1 MAFSTS
7 IVLLITDACYKV
19 GITPHSPNFFSK
31 NAAVGN
37 SLPAIFGHTKRQEA
51 MSIPALTNPYLLKYV
66 DTLESR
72 FPTAEYYKEEAS
84 DSGRGEGE
92 KILIS
97 VCEDGGILEE
107 EEFLYNSQDDLQTDL
122 VNLDSYLLF
131 S

>member
-1 MAFSTS
+1 
-7 IVLLITDACYKV
+7 
-19 GITPHSPNFFSK
+19 
-31 NAAVGN
+31 
-37 SLPAIFGHTKRQEA
+37 
-51 MSIPALTNPYLLKYV
+51 MSIPALTNPHLLKYV

-72 FPTAEYYKEEAS
+72 FPTAEYYKEEAP

-107 EEFLYNSQDDLQTDL
+107 EEFLYNSHDDLETDL
-122 VNLDSYLLF
+122 ANLDSYLHF